1 MFALMR
7 HSFQRDYNGG
17 VIGLARGPGL
27 RRVSTPSAVFALAF
41 VLLGWI
47 ASHTVAYG
55 LVGLLPDGH
64 HHGEEHVHGYMSLL
78 KSAGG
83 LGLVAAFGM
92 ALRFFFRHGSFGEW
106 LHEGGVAGT
115 RNQIML
121 ATTLPAGVFVL
132 VEHLERM
139 AAGTGTLPSAKLLAV
154 GVLVQFFVGLAC
166 LALARFAFRVAEEV
180 IRYLASGRLVHPERQ
195 PGRAVMKDVVLPRP
209 PCPISDARSGRPPPF
224 SSSYHF

>member
-1 MFALMR
+1 M
-7 HSFQRDYNGG
+7 
-17 VIGLARGPGL
+17 
-27 RRVSTPSAVFALAF
+27 FALAF

-78 KSAGG
+78 KPAGG
-83 LGLVAAFGM
+83 LGLVVAFGL

-115 RNQIML
+115 RKQIML

-139 AAGTGTLPSAKLLAV
+139 AAGTGTLPSAKLLVV

-166 LALARFAFRVAEEV
+166 LTLVRFVFRVAERV
-180 IRYLASGRLVHPERQ
+180 IRSISRSRVRRDRRPTTLSGD
-195 PGRAVMKDVVLPRP
+195 GVVFTRP
-209 PCPISDARSGRPPPF
+209 PCPMADWASGRGPPVPVVR
-224 SSSYHF
+224 H